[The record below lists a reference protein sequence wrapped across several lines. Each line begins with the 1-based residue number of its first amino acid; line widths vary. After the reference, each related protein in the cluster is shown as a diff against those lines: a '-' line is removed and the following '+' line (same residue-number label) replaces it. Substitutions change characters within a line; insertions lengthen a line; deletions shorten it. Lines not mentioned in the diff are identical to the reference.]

1 MGQMKELF
9 ISMQEGLMQG
19 ITITN
24 AQRERQLD
32 NEHKMSVSVEEF
44 NPDNEKHVEI
54 MQETQQAMGKIAME
68 KTNKR
73 YKAVIKWLDT
83 GNIDWVV
90 LKIGDIGED
99 DDDIFFYLESEKEIE
114 SFKKEGS
121 HEWVIIKIKE
131 ENSYGEEQ

>member
-19 ITITN
+19 IAITN

-54 MQETQQAMGKIAME
+54 MQETQQA
-68 KTNKR
+68 
-73 YKAVIKWLDT
+73 IK
-83 GNIDWVV
+83 
-90 LKIGDIGED
+90 
-99 DDDIFFYLESEKEIE
+99 
-114 SFKKEGS
+114 
-121 HEWVIIKIKE
+121 

>member
-19 ITITN
+19 VAITN

-54 MQETQQAMGKIAME
+54 MQETQQA
-68 KTNKR
+68 
-73 YKAVIKWLDT
+73 IK
-83 GNIDWVV
+83 
-90 LKIGDIGED
+90 
-99 DDDIFFYLESEKEIE
+99 
-114 SFKKEGS
+114 
-121 HEWVIIKIKE
+121 

>member
-19 ITITN
+19 VAITN

-54 MQETQQAMGKIAME
+54 MQETQQAI
-68 KTNKR
+68 
-73 YKAVIKWLDT
+73 
-83 GNIDWVV
+83 
-90 LKIGDIGED
+90 
-99 DDDIFFYLESEKEIE
+99 
-114 SFKKEGS
+114 
-121 HEWVIIKIKE
+121 E
-131 ENSYGEEQ
+131 ENSYGEGQ

>member
-19 ITITN
+19 VAITN

-54 MQETQQAMGKIAME
+54 LQETQQAM
-68 KTNKR
+68 
-73 YKAVIKWLDT
+73 
-83 GNIDWVV
+83 
-90 LKIGDIGED
+90 
-99 DDDIFFYLESEKEIE
+99 
-114 SFKKEGS
+114 
-121 HEWVIIKIKE
+121 E
-131 ENSYGEEQ
+131 ENSYGYDE

>member
-19 ITITN
+19 VAITN

-54 MQETQQAMGKIAME
+54 MQETQQA
-68 KTNKR
+68 
-73 YKAVIKWLDT
+73 IK
-83 GNIDWVV
+83 
-90 LKIGDIGED
+90 
-99 DDDIFFYLESEKEIE
+99 
-114 SFKKEGS
+114 
-121 HEWVIIKIKE
+121 
-131 ENSYGEEQ
+131 ENSYGEDE

>member
-44 NPDNEKHVEI
+44 NPDNEKHIEI
-54 MQETQQAMGKIAME
+54 MQETQQAI
-68 KTNKR
+68 
-73 YKAVIKWLDT
+73 
-83 GNIDWVV
+83 
-90 LKIGDIGED
+90 
-99 DDDIFFYLESEKEIE
+99 
-114 SFKKEGS
+114 
-121 HEWVIIKIKE
+121 E
-131 ENSYGEEQ
+131 ENSYGEEE

>member
-32 NEHKMSVSVEEF
+32 NEQKMSVSVEEF

-54 MQETQQAMGKIAME
+54 MQETQQAM
-68 KTNKR
+68 
-73 YKAVIKWLDT
+73 
-83 GNIDWVV
+83 
-90 LKIGDIGED
+90 
-99 DDDIFFYLESEKEIE
+99 
-114 SFKKEGS
+114 
-121 HEWVIIKIKE
+121 E
-131 ENSYGEEQ
+131 ENSYGDDE

>member
-19 ITITN
+19 VAITN

-54 MQETQQAMGKIAME
+54 MQETQQA
-68 KTNKR
+68 
-73 YKAVIKWLDT
+73 IK
-83 GNIDWVV
+83 
-90 LKIGDIGED
+90 
-99 DDDIFFYLESEKEIE
+99 
-114 SFKKEGS
+114 
-121 HEWVIIKIKE
+121 
-131 ENSYGEEQ
+131 ENSYGKEQ

>member
-44 NPDNEKHVEI
+44 NPGNEKHVEI
-54 MQETQQAMGKIAME
+54 MQETQQAM
-68 KTNKR
+68 
-73 YKAVIKWLDT
+73 
-83 GNIDWVV
+83 
-90 LKIGDIGED
+90 
-99 DDDIFFYLESEKEIE
+99 
-114 SFKKEGS
+114 
-121 HEWVIIKIKE
+121 E
-131 ENSYGEEQ
+131 ENSYGDDE